1 MNALV
6 PKNTGVLTPRP
17 GGQRL
22 NSDLTAGIRSGYSI
36 VGYKGKIWSIKNSG
50 ETRTLKRADGD
61 GNRHSIEVVLVKA
74 ATGISKIYYEGG
86 YVEGSTAAPTC
97 SSATGLMPDIGVPK
111 KMANACATCPMNI
124 WGSATTTQGKPAK
137 ACKDHKRLAI
147 VPAEDIL
154 NERDGGPML
163 LRVPGASLKEL
174 TAYAHKLEQYGYKY
188 DEVTTKIAFADEA
201 FPKFVITPGVALTP
215 TQLDQV
221 AMLHEDSKLQSVL
234 SEAERFEDD
243 APASAPEAADAF
255 AALPPRTVATAT
267 PQGVVIDHD
276 PETGEISAPAPVQK
290 REYKKKAA
298 PAPAPVEEKIE
309 EKVEEASTS
318 FEDDLDAQLD
328 ALLKS

>member
-6 PKNTGVLTPRP
+6 PKNTGVLTRP

-36 VGYKGKIWSIKNSG
+36 VGYKGKIWSIKSG
-50 ETRTLKRADGD
+50 GESRQLMRADGD
-61 GNRHSIEVVLVKA
+61 GPRHSIEVVLVKA

-86 YVEGSTAAPTC
+86 FVEGSTAAPTC
-97 SSATGLMPDIGVPK
+97 SSATGLTPDTGVPK
-111 KMANACATCPMNI
+111 KMANACATCPMNV
-124 WGSATTTQGKPAK
+124 WGSAVTTQGKPAK

-174 TAYAHKLEQYGYKY
+174 AAYASKLEQYGYRY

-201 FPKFVITPGVALTP
+201 YPKFVITPGVALTP
-215 TQLDQV
+215 TQLDLV
-221 AMLHEDSKLQSVL
+221 ATLHSDSRLQSVL
-234 SEAERFEDD
+234 SEAERFEED
-243 APASAPEAADAF
+243 APAPAPSMPDAF
-255 AALPPRTVATAT
+255 AALPPRAAAASA
-267 PQGVVIDHD
+267 PQDVVIDHN
-276 PETGEISAPAPVQK
+276 PETGEIYAPAAQK

-298 PAPAPVEEKIE
+298 PAPAPVEEK
-309 EKVEEASTS
+309 ASTA